1 MKINKLR
8 FLLSIIIISSL
19 SNVSYANSDISNIIF
34 IEENNVKID
43 DILEN
48 TSTIA
53 INSVT
58 VNSIDESAK
67 KDIDKFIEQAI
78 ANAMKEEEKKLSAEK
93 SAKEKAD
100 KEKSE
105 LKAVELKVKND
116 NYSISASDYSNMGN
130 FAKTLLDIPYV
141 YGGSTLKGFDCSGF
155 VKYVYAKFNITIP
168 RTTYTQI
175 KLGKSV
181 NMNDIK
187 EYDLI
192 FFDTRSKEKLTVAN
206 TIDDKTL
213 AFEDIIINESDVSKS
228 DLKLKP
234 TEPTHVGIYIG
245 EGKFIHASSSKKKIV
260 IEDIKGPYF
269 KDRIVDIKRYI

>member
-8 FLLSIIIISSL
+8 FLLSIIIISSF

-53 INSVT
+53 INPVT

-105 LKAVELKVKND
+105 LKAAELKVKND
-116 NYSISASDYSNMGN
+116 NYSISASDYSDMGN

-192 FFDTRSKEKLTVAN
+192 FFDTRSKEKLTVAK

>member
-53 INSVT
+53 INPVT

-105 LKAVELKVKND
+105 LKAAELKVKND
-116 NYSISASDYSNMGN
+116 NYSISASDYSDMGN

-192 FFDTRSKEKLTVAN
+192 FFDTRSKEKLTVAK

>member
-8 FLLSIIIISSL
+8 FLLSIIIISSI
-19 SNVSYANSDISNIIF
+19 SNVSYAHNDISNIIF
-34 IEENNVKID
+34 VEENNVKID
-43 DILEN
+43 DILESAN
-48 TSTIA
+48 MTTI
-53 INSVT
+53 
-58 VNSIDESAK
+58 NSIDESAK

-78 ANAMKEEEKKLSAEK
+78 ANAMKEEEKKMFDEK

-105 LKAVELKVKND
+105 LKLAELKIKND
-116 NYSISASDYSNMGN
+116 NYNISASDYSDMGN

-192 FFDTRSKEKLTVAN
+192 FFDTRSKEKLTVSD
-206 TIDDKTL
+206 TDDKNL
-213 AFEDIIINESDVSKS
+213 SFEDIVINESDVSGS
-228 DLKLKP
+228 GLKLKP

>member
-34 IEENNVKID
+34 IEENNVKRD

-53 INSVT
+53 INPVT

-105 LKAVELKVKND
+105 LKAAELKVKND
-116 NYSISASDYSNMGN
+116 NYSISASDYSDMGN

-192 FFDTRSKEKLTVAN
+192 FFDTRSKEKLTVSD
-206 TIDDKTL
+206 TDDKNL
-213 AFEDIIINESDVSKS
+213 SFEDIVINESDVSRS
-228 DLKLKP
+228 GLKLKP

-269 KDRIVDIKRYI
+269 KDRIVDIKRYM

>member
-8 FLLSIIIISSL
+8 FLLSIIIISSI
-19 SNVSYANSDISNIIF
+19 SNVSYAHNDISNIIF
-34 IEENNVKID
+34 VEENNVKID
-43 DILEN
+43 DIIESAN
-48 TSTIA
+48 MTTI
-53 INSVT
+53 
-58 VNSIDESAK
+58 NSIDESAK

-78 ANAMKEEEKKLSAEK
+78 ANATKEEEKKMFAEK

-105 LKAVELKVKND
+105 LKAAELKIKND
-116 NYSISASDYSNMGN
+116 NSNISASDYSDMGN

-192 FFDTRSKEKLTVAN
+192 FFDTRSKEKLTVAK